1 MKYVILVEDLSIKNF
16 FKKSIKGDLQ
26 FTLSANLKKNNKIIH
41 ELKTFFSEIPLQ
53 WVFESS
59 LSIGVF
65 LQS

>member
-1 MKYVILVEDLSIKNF
+1 MK
-16 FKKSIKGDLQ
+16 GHLQ
-26 FTLSANLKKNNKIIH
+26 FTLSANLKKNIKIIH

-65 LQS
+65 LQSLKVYTYPI